1 MKTTVKNLSETK
13 VQLTIAVG
21 AEALADA
28 EKVALVKLSK
38 TAKVPGFRKGK
49 VPASIAAQHVD
60 KQALQEQ
67 ILDDAISKAVAEAF
81 LAEKLQA
88 LERPMVDVKKYV
100 PGEELEFT
108 AEVEILPEIKLGDYK
123 KLSKK
128 AEKVTVADSDVD
140 EVIERMRQGFAE
152 KKDVERA
159 AKDGDETVIDFIGKK
174 DGVAFDGG
182 TGNDYTLTLGS
193 NQFIPGFEEGVV
205 GHKTGETFDIDLEFP
220 AEYHAK
226 DLAGQK
232 VTFTVT
238 LKKVIEP
245 VLPKVDD
252 ALAQKAGEFKTIDEL
267 KADIRNEITT
277 QKEKEAIDK
286 LKDALIEELVEKSTV
301 PAPEVLVN
309 DYMRSLEQD
318 FTQNLMYRGLDLA
331 TYLENY
337 SYTNE
342 DEWREKELKPA
353 ALRRTQAS
361 LVLAE
366 LSKLEKLEATEAE
379 IDEQVARYAQQ
390 YGSNK
395 EALEQLKT
403 PEVRREL
410 GNRVITDKAIDLLVA
425 LNTPATK
432 KTK

>member
-1 MKTTVKNLSETK
+1 MNTTVKNLTETK
-13 VQLTIAVG
+13 VQLTISVA

-38 TAKVPGFRKGK
+38 TVKVPGFRKGK

-67 ILDDAISKAVAEAF
+67 ILDDAISKAVAGAF
-81 LAEKLQA
+81 MAEKLQA
-88 LERPMVDVKKYV
+88 LERPMVEVKKYV

-108 AEVEILPEIKLGDYK
+108 AEVEILPEVKLGDYK
-123 KLSKK
+123 KLTKK
-128 AEKVTVADSDVD
+128 AEKVAISDADIDD
-140 EVIERMRQGFAE
+140 VIEKMRQGFAE
-152 KKDVERA
+152 KKEVERK

-174 DGVAFDGG
+174 DDVAFDGG
-182 TGNDYTLTLGS
+182 TGTDYTLKLGS

-205 GHKTGETFDIDLEFP
+205 GHKAGETFDIDLEFP
-220 AEYHAK
+220 ADYHAK

-238 LKKVIEP
+238 LKKVIES
-245 VLPKVDD
+245 VLPEVDD
-252 ALAQKAGEFKTIDEL
+252 ALAQKAGEFKTVDEL
-267 KADIRNEITT
+267 KADIRGEITT

-301 PAPEVLVN
+301 PTPDVLVN

-366 LSKLEKLEATEAE
+366 LSKTEKLEATDAE
-379 IDEQVARYAQQ
+379 IDAQVAMYAQQ